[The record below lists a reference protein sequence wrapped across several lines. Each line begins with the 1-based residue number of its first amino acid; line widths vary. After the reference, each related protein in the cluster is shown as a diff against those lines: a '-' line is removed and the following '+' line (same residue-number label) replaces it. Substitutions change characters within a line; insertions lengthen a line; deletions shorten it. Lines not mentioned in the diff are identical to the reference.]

1 MKPSPPKTLMC
12 FAWMFSPINS
22 ILRAFSE
29 SVLSSTYEYSV
40 AYFPCRFLFIYLF
53 IFYNYFQLAYYCT
66 NDHRSYVLRK
76 EKPHLFI
83 KFRFQRDLIQKK
95 KKTLRYRY
103 SALSTELKGQL
114 GAGYFVSL

>member
-1 MKPSPPKTLMC
+1 MPLLLELTKAFMQPRPHKTLMC

-29 SVLSSTYEYSV
+29 SVLPSTYEYSV

-53 IFYNYFQLAYYCT
+53 FITTSSKRIYCT

-95 KKTLRYRY
+95 
-103 SALSTELKGQL
+103 SPAISVQC
-114 GAGYFVSL
+114 FIN